1 MNSICSTCGTQFA
14 DTPQP
19 PVHCPVCE
27 DERQYVGL
35 AGQTWTTL
43 NELRDKYK
51 TKLEQEE
58 DRLLSFSIDPHFAI
72 GQRAFLVQTAEG
84 NLLWDCLSLMDQET
98 VNLIHA
104 NGGLDAIAISH
115 PHYYASMVEWSQE
128 FGNVP
133 VYLHGDDAQWVMRPD
148 ACIQFWHGETKEIW
162 SGLTLI
168 RSGGH
173 FAGGT
178 VLHWNAGAE
187 RKGALLTGDIIQ
199 VVPDRCHVSF
209 MYSFR
214 ITSRSTLLLSSES
227 SRLSSR
233 SNGTAFTERSPALR
247 FRTTESKSF
256 IVPLS
261 DISTQFAALLRNALE

>member
-72 GQRAFLVQTAEG
+72 GQHAFLVQTAEG

-133 VYLHGDDAQWVMRPD
+133 VYLHADDAQWVMRPD
-148 ACIQFWHGETKEIW
+148 ACIQFWHGDTKEIW

-209 MYSFR
+209 MYSFPNYIPLDASAVER
-214 ITSRSTLLLSSES
+214 IVASVEPFEWDRLYGAFPGLTIQNNGKQVLYRSAERYISAI
-227 SRLSSR
+227 R
-233 SNGTAFTERSPALR
+233 GTFT
-247 FRTTESKSF
+247 
-256 IVPLS
+256 
-261 DISTQFAALLRNALE
+261 